1 MKVMRIGII
10 SSILV
15 FIGVIISGVLG
26 NPDLFRGLVLV
37 MGLGTGLAGAGMLT
51 GVINFT
57 TVIRAGMLLGVWGV
71 ANMVGHA
78 FGSLMGGGVVDL
90 VRALTGNAFAAYA
103 TVFAIEAI
111 FLLTALY
118 LSTKLNVDES
128 RAYEEQHTQIPVAVS
143 D

>member
-1 MKVMRIGII
+1 
-10 SSILV
+10 
-15 FIGVIISGVLG
+15 
-26 NPDLFRGLVLV
+26 
-37 MGLGTGLAGAGMLT
+37 
-51 GVINFT
+51 
-57 TVIRAGMLLGVWGV
+57 MLLGVWGV